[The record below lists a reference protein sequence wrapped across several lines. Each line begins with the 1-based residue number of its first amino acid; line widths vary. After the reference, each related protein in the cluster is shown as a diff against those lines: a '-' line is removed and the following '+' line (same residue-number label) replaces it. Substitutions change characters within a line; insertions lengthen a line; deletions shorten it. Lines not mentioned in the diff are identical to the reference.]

1 LCKRENFWE
10 FLVVKN
16 EEEAVES
23 LCGYLGIT
31 SRSELN
37 GNKVAQERFDEMV
50 KRYEATNDP
59 FQ

>member
-1 LCKRENFWE
+1 
-10 FLVVKN
+10 
-16 EEEAVES
+16 

-31 SRSELN
+31 SRAELN